1 LARAMLDRLLEAG
14 WRPGDQVILAAAGT
28 RHPHAQREVEA
39 AAAML
44 SALVGSR
51 VFIGFA
57 APCRDGSGY
66 PSVPDAVNRARRA
79 GASRVAVASYLL
91 AEGLFQ
97 GRLREAG
104 ADVVAAP
111 LGLHPAVI
119 RLACSRRRHA
129 DVLAA

>member
-1 LARAMLDRLLEAG
+1 MLDRLLEAG
-14 WRPGDQVILAAAGT
+14 WRPGDQVIVAAAGT
-28 RHPHAQREVEA
+28 RHPHAHREVGA

-66 PSVPDAVNRARRA
+66 PSVPDAVDRVRRT

-97 GRLREAG
+97 GRLREVG

-119 RLACSRRRHA
+119 RLACSRRRYA

>member
-1 LARAMLDRLLEAG
+1 
-14 WRPGDQVILAAAGT
+14 
-28 RHPHAQREVEA
+28 
-39 AAAML
+39 
-44 SALVGSR
+44 
-51 VFIGFA
+51 
-57 APCRDGSGY
+57 
-66 PSVPDAVNRARRA
+66 
-79 GASRVAVASYLL
+79 VAVASYLL

-119 RLACSRRRHA
+119 RLACSRRRYA

>member
-1 LARAMLDRLLEAG
+1 MTTLLVVHG
-14 WRPGDQVILAAAGT
+14 TRNPHGVKMIGDLAAAVAGT
-28 RHPHAQREVEA
+28 
-39 AAAML
+39 
-44 SALVGSR
+44 
-51 VFIGFA
+51 
-57 APCRDGSGY
+57 GY
-66 PSVPDAVNRARRA
+66 PSVPDAVTRASRT

-111 LGLHPAVI
+111 LGLHPAAI
-119 RLACSRRRHA
+119 RLACSRCRHA